1 MMHRKHCSLP
11 PHFFCHRCR
20 FAFKVAPRWC
30 RSRNSSPKSLLVVVV
45 ATERSP
51 HFLPN
56 LVRNSNTLCIF
67 FDMRWCYFENYAI
80 SKAHY
85 FFKLGREKNIFVKF
99 VFIKGWKKVN
109 KHRRSWRLWRL
120 VLKIWRLCRGG
131 LQPRFGLSL
140 CLFVLLM
147 KTLKNFLYFKY
158 YW

>member
-1 MMHRKHCSLP
+1 MMHRKHRSLP
-11 PHFFCHRCR
+11 LHFFCHRCR
-20 FAFKVAPRWC
+20 LAFKVAPRWC

-99 VFIKGWKKVN
+99 VFLCVLSKVE
-109 KHRRSWRLWRL
+109 KFATKDRLL
-120 VLKIWRLCRGG
+120 INQSHHHTIPPIGNLINPFSNHHTIIILKSHNLRNICI
-131 LQPRFGLSL
+131 P
-140 CLFVLLM
+140 
-147 KTLKNFLYFKY
+147 
-158 YW
+158 